1 MKYLVLFLNSFILGN
16 PAFAQKQTFDL
27 ATYTPPKGWKKEV
40 ADVAVGYSITNNKDS
55 SWCQIAI
62 YKSLPSKGSIDL
74 DFNSEWEM
82 LVTTRLK
89 NTSAPQINETQ
100 EADGWKI
107 KAGGGSFTFN
117 NKTAIAMLTTF
128 SGYNN
133 YFSILATCNNEKYLQ
148 DIENFIATLELK
160 KPTKNNDVVVTNKSA
175 NNSLVIG
182 SWGKSNSVSQLYNRY
197 GTYSYNKQQYT
208 FNTNGTYT
216 FLGKNYSED
225 YAETILIKETG
236 TYTMSGNVLTIIPK
250 TSVIESWS
258 KKNGA
263 DNYNQLKSSQKR
275 ALENASYHVQMDGK
289 NLLLSTTKETTRDG
303 RFSNGNY
310 YSYGP
315 PETFTAIKLPEQ

>member
-1 MKYLVLFLNSFILGN
+1 MKTIAFLSLLISFSITS
-16 PAFAQKQTFDL
+16 FAQKQTFDL
-27 ATYTPPKGWKKEV
+27 VTFTPPKGWTKEEKQNVIVYTKVDKK
-40 ADVAVGYSITNNKDS
+40 NKI
-55 SWCQIAI
+55 WCQIGV
-62 YKSLPSKGSIDL
+62 YKSTASKGNIEDDL
-74 DFNSEWEM
+74 QSEWNEM
-82 LVTTRLK
+82 AVKQFNITDPMQAT
-89 NTSAPQINETQ
+89 ETQ

-107 KAGGGSFTFN
+107 KTGSGKFTSSN
-117 NKTAIAMLTTF
+117 QPAAVLLTTF
-128 SGYNN
+128 SGYNRCT
-133 YFSILATCNNEKYLQ
+133 SIIAITNSQAYLET
-148 DIENFIATLELK
+148 IENFVGSIDIK
-160 KPTKNNDVVVTNKSA
+160 KPDISKPQQTIVNVPI
-175 NNSLVIG
+175 IG

-236 TYTMSGNVLTIIPK
+236 AYSINGDVLTITPK

-275 ALENASYHVQMDGK
+275 ALENVSYQVQMDGE
-289 NLLLSTTKETTRDG
+289 NLILSTSKETTRDG

-315 PETFTAIKLPEQ
+315 PETFTAIKLPE

>member
-1 MKYLVLFLNSFILGN
+1 MKKIILVVTFIIF
-16 PAFAQKQTFDL
+16 AAITFAQKQTFDL
-27 ATYTPPKGWKKEV
+27 ATYTPPKGWQKEV
-40 ADVAVGYSITNNKDS
+40 ADVAVGYSIINKKDM

-62 YKSLPSKGSIDL
+62 YKSLPSKGSIEL
-74 DFNSEWEM
+74 DFKSEWQM
-82 LVTTRLK
+82 LVINK
-89 NTSAPQINETQ
+89 YKAKAPTQLNETQ
-100 EADGWKI
+100 EVDGWKI
-107 KAGGGSFTFN
+107 KAGGDSFIFN
-117 NKTAIAMLTTF
+117 KKNAIAMLTTF
-128 SGYNN
+128 SGYNTC
-133 YFSILATCNNEKYLQ
+133 FSILATCNNEKYIS
-148 DIENFIATLELK
+148 DIQNFIATLELNN
-160 KPTKNNDVVVTNKSA
+160 PVKNEEVVVTSKPE

-236 TYTMSGNVLTIIPK
+236 AYSINGDVLTITPK

-258 KKNGA
+258 KKNGT

-275 ALENASYHVQMDGK
+275 ALENVFYQVQMDGK
-289 NLLLSTTKETTRDG
+289 NLILSTSKETTRDG

-315 PETFTAIKLPEQ
+315 PETFTAIKLPE